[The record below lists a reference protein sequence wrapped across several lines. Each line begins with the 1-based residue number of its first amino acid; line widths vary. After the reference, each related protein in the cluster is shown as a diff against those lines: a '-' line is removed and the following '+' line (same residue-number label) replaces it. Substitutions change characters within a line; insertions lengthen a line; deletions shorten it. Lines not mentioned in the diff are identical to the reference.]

1 MKLASP
7 LFPLAAAIVLALSGC
22 AATPGADAASGS
34 PVRVVAS
41 TDVWGDIV
49 QEIGGSGVKVTSII
63 TDPGRDP
70 HDYESDAR
78 DQLETAR
85 AQIVVENGGGY
96 DDFLNRLTAN
106 AKGAAVL
113 NAVSLSGLDQHPASG
128 SFNEH
133 IWYDYPAV
141 GRVAG
146 AIAAELDRVAPA
158 QRARTAAG
166 LAHFRAAL
174 AELEKDE
181 ADIRTHAKGKGVA
194 ITEPVPLYL
203 TDALGLVNRTPAAF
217 SSAIES
223 GTDVAPAVLQRQLAL
238 LREHRVALVAY
249 NEQTT
254 GATTEQV
261 LAVAKSA
268 GVPVVGVRETLPD
281 GEGYLEWMR
290 RDLTAMKAAVTR

>member
-1 MKLASP
+1 MKTAPALLP
-7 LFPLAAAIVLALSGC
+7 FVVAAVLALSGC
-22 AATPGADAASGS
+22 AAEPGADAASGG

-41 TDVWGDIV
+41 TDVWADV
-49 QEIGGSGVKVTSII
+49 VRQVGGSGVAVTALI

-70 HDYESDAR
+70 HDYESDVR
-78 DQLETAR
+78 DQLEVSRAR
-85 AQIVVENGGGY
+85 IVVENGGGY
-96 DDFLNRLTAN
+96 DDFLNRLTAH

-113 NAVSLSGLDQHPASG
+113 NAASLSGLDQHASG
-128 SFNEH
+128 FNEH
-133 IWYDYPAV
+133 LWYDFAAV

-146 AIAAELDRVAPA
+146 AIAAELDRVAP
-158 QRARTAAG
+158 QNRATTAAG
-166 LAHFRAAL
+166 LARFRAAL
-174 AELEKDE
+174 AGLEKDE
-181 ADIRTHAKGKGVA
+181 ERIRSVADGKGVA

-203 TDALGLVNRTPAAF
+203 TDAVGLVNRTPPAF

-238 LREHRVALVAY
+238 LREHRVALLAY

-261 LAVAKSA
+261 LAAAKSA
-268 GVPVVGVRETLPD
+268 GVPAVGVRETLPD

-290 RDLTAMKAAVTR
+290 GDLAAIEAAVTR